1 MNSFNLDALIR
12 GIQNS
17 TEAESFIFSQTLA
30 VK

>member
-1 MNSFNLDALIR
+1 MNSFNLDALMR

-17 TEAESFIFSQTLA
+17 TEAESFLFSQTLA